1 VCSTCVKNAEQ
12 TQRYPQRWASC
23 GVPALWDPTPHHAG
37 PAWCQMHISTLI
49 YIECIPSL
57 VFQGLQEVT
66 RPGRLP
72 VQAGRG
78 EPHPRPLPAD
88 ANRCMRCLRMRCSR
102 ICPHLNIEMPL
113 QWRQNQLNVT
123 FNSQRRRCK
132 AAQYID
138 GTMFRSIRRPAARCQ
153 RRPSPPHSSP
163 EIGKPSDRTPAE
175 TGASLRQGA
184 L

>member
-1 VCSTCVKNAEQ
+1 MRQKRRTNAAVP
-12 TQRYPQRWASC
+12 TMLGFMRRACFVGSDAASC
-23 GVPALWDPTPHHAG
+23 RPCLVPDA
-37 PAWCQMHISTLI
+37 HIDI
-49 YIECIPSL
+49 ACIPSL
-57 VFQGLQEVT
+57 VFQGLQEDT

-102 ICPHLNIEMPL
+102 TCPHLNIEMPL

-138 GTMFRSIRRPAARCQ
+138 GTMCRSIRRPAARCQ